1 MRVDFY
7 QLSGDPA
14 PVALAQLAAKALAG
28 GQRLLVVARE
38 PAQADAL
45 AEALWAAPG
54 FLANGHRGVSGAGNA
69 GDAAQPILIAPDAA
83 DAPNGARLVALAD
96 GEWRD
101 EALGFDRALLL
112 FDEASIAG
120 ARQAWRA
127 LGQREDVER
136 RYWQRAD
143 GRWVKGP

>member
-14 PVALAQLAAKALAG
+14 PVALAQLAGKAVAAG
-28 GQRLLVVARE
+28 HRLLVVAGDPE
-38 PAQADAL
+38 EAEAL
-45 AEALWAAPG
+45 SAALWAAPG
-54 FLANGHRGVSGAGNA
+54 FLANGIAGDA

-83 DAPNGARLVALAD
+83 DAPNQARLVVLAD

-101 EALGFDRALLL
+101 DALAYDRALLL
-112 FDEASIAG
+112 FDAASIDG

-127 LGQREDVER
+127 LGLREDVER
-136 RYWQRAD
+136 RYWKRVD
-143 GRWVKGP
+143 GRWVEGP